1 MINNTTHLA
10 EINSPNQK
18 IKASVELYR
27 GFTLETTCTCDD
39 VLSSFSVERVGEGK
53 FFGFGIVHTLKVN
66 LIDVNR
72 ALTVDSGNFIELA
85 FIVNNTKVYPYP
97 PFYIK
102 PEDIERDET
111 TNTITITAYDL
122 LGKAAEHTFNELNL
136 VQPYTYLDVILACK
150 NTLGI
155 AGSLIRYPTDFQTS
169 FNNGANFEGTENL
182 RDVLNAVAEAT
193 QSIYFARPSG
203 RKYTGICFSAIKETA
218 SVNYPISRDKYYTL
232 KTNGTKVLGNICHAT
247 DLGNNVA
254 STTGIEGITQYV
266 RDNPFWESIDDIGAT
281 VDAAAAKIC
290 GSSIAQFECEWA
302 GNYLLEPVDKITL
315 EAEDGSLITTYILD
329 DVIYYDGTLSETT
342 KWQYNEND
350 TETFNNPSNLGDALK
365 QTFARV
371 DKVNKQIDLVVSDTN
386 ANRDAISTLQMN
398 TDSIRASVSS
408 LEKATNQT
416 IGAMNENFE
425 TLSKQ
430 VSAKMSAEDVQ
441 LAIETELINGVN
453 EVKTTTG
460 FTFNKDGLKVSKSG
474 SEMTTLITEDGMK
487 ISRSGQETLVA
498 DNTGVKAEN
507 LHSVT
512 FLIIGSKS
520 RLEDYGSS
528 RTGCFWIGG

>member
-27 GFTLETTCTCDD
+27 GSTLETTCTCDD
-39 VLSSFSVERVGEGK
+39 VLGSFSVERVGEGK

-85 FIVNNTKVYPYP
+85 FIVNDTKVYPYP

-136 VQPYTYLDVILACK
+136 VQPYTYLDVITACK

-155 AGSLIRYPTDFQTS
+155 AGALIKYPTDFQTS

-203 RKYTGICFSAIKETA
+203 IKYTGICFSAIKETA

-247 DLGNNVA
+247 ELGNNVA

-365 QTFARV
+365 QTFAKV
-371 DKVNKQIDLVVSDTN
+371 DKANKQIELVAGESKANSN
-386 ANRDAISTLQMN
+386 AVSTLLVNTEHISASVTKVEEETKKQ
-398 TDSIRASVSS
+398 TDSLNKEVS
-408 LEKATNQT
+408 
-416 IGAMNENFE
+416 
-425 TLSKQ
+425 
-430 VSAKMSAEDVQ
+430 
-441 LAIETELINGVN
+441 
-453 EVKTTTG
+453 EVKTQVSNFKLESDNALLEFKETIEKDGVTKVAGTG
-460 FTFNKDGLKVSKSG
+460 FKFDSDGLTINKSN
-474 SEMTTLITEDGMK
+474 SEIYTQITENGMT
-487 ISRSGQETLVA
+487 ITREAEEVLVA
-498 DNTGVKAEN
+498 DNQGVRAED
-507 LHSVT
+507 LHAT
-512 FLIIGSKS
+512 TYLIIGNNS
-520 RLEDYGSS
+520 RIEDFGN
-528 RTGCFWIGG
+528 RTACFWIGG